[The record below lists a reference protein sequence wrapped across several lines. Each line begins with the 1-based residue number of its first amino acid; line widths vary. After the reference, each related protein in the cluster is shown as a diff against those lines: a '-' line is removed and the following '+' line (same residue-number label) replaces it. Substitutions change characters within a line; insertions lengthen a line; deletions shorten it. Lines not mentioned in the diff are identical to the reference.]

1 MRKYYEAYDDRY
13 KQIHAKGQRWT
24 ADVSTPVVLKAI
36 EENCSKD
43 YSHILEIGCGEGR
56 DARVI
61 LEADYHLTAT
71 DISEEAVSFCKGTMP
86 QFANSFSV
94 LDCINGNHD
103 IKYDFIYS
111 IAVIHM
117 LVDDADRKAFFCF
130 IRDHLTPDGLAL
142 ICTMGD
148 GENEFCTDPSQAFD
162 LKERNHVS
170 GKVMVAGTTCRM
182 VSWSTFLRELSQAG
196 LEVIEKGI
204 TSAMPD
210 FDSLMYVLVRKA

>member
-13 KQIHAKGQRWT
+13 RQIHARGQRWT
-24 ADVSTPVVLKAI
+24 ADVSTPVVMKAI
-36 EENCSKD
+36 QENCCKD
-43 YSHILEIGCGEGR
+43 SSRILEIGCGEGR

-61 LEADYHLTAT
+61 LEAGYNLNAT
-71 DISEEAVSFCKGTMP
+71 DISEEAISFCKKTMP
-86 QFANSFSV
+86 RFAGSFRV

-111 IAVIHM
+111 VAVIHM
-117 LVDDADRKAFFCF
+117 LVDDADRNAFYSF
-130 IRDHLTPDGLAL
+130 IRDHLTSDGLAL

-148 GENEFCTDPSQAFD
+148 GESEFCTDSSQAFE

-182 VSWSTFLRELSQAG
+182 VSWPTFLQELSRAG
-196 LEVIEKGI
+196 LEVIEKGL